1 MGQSS
6 DDTVNVR
13 LPAASSSDLK
23 TAKSEIQSD
32 FQDVDEIKTS
42 TKEVPPKPW
51 LKKKT
56 KKPVVPKAQENVEVP
71 QDEEEVKVPSKGY
84 NLDFLDNLDDPNF
97 NPFETKSSVENKFED
112 SAPVEIKENSKEI
125 KEDPVIEEKKEDIAP
140 KKKKQ
145 MPEKPWLKAKK

>member
-1 MGQSS
+1 MGTS
-6 DDTVNVR
+6 DDTVNVC

-23 TAKSEIQSD
+23 TAKSETPSD
-32 FQDVDEIKTS
+32 VQDVNEIKNS

-56 KKPVVPKAQENVEVP
+56 KKPVVPKVQENIEVA
-71 QDEEEVKVPSKGY
+71 QDEDEVKVPSKGY

-112 SAPVEIKENSKEI
+112 SAPVQIKEDIKEI
-125 KEDPVIEEKKEDIAP
+125 KEDPVIEEKKEDIVP
-140 KKKKQ
+140 K
-145 MPEKPWLKAKK
+145 